1 MESSVEQ
8 RVSQVVAEISK
19 KRNAQVEETDSGEI
33 HLIVDNILV
42 FAAKS
47 LEHSIKVAMLPDVF
61 TYSNFPNEYRVG
73 QIHFDGDGY
82 LAVHF
87 DLEKCDI
94 GEVFEI
100 IKDACTDLNL
110 YGYKVTD

>member
-1 MESSVEQ
+1 MEVDE
-8 RVSQVVAEISK
+8 RVRQVVAEIAKTRYAKLDNTES
-19 KRNAQVEETDSGEI
+19 EY
-33 HLIVDNILV
+33 HLMIDDMLV
-42 FAAKS
+42 FAAKP
-47 LEHSIKVAMLPDVF
+47 LEHSIKVAMLPDIF

-73 QIHFDGDGY
+73 QIHFDGKGFMSVY
-82 LAVHF
+82 F